1 MSSPVQKVALIG
13 ATGLLGSEIVK
24 ALLGSGFTVTAIQ
37 RAGSAK
43 PAPAGCKSVKLDMD
57 DGDALTSAFK
67 DQDAVISAA
76 PEPITV
82 ENQKTWIDAA
92 ISAGVKRIFPSEYS
106 TNLESP
112 LAEGLPALTGKV
124 QTRRYLVEQ
133 VAKANGVTWSS
144 INNGPFLELVLSAG
158 GLGPNF
164 RTQMAR
170 YHNGGHNLIGATRL
184 SDVAETIAKI
194 LRNEK
199 GLYAEAENKPVYIH
213 SAAITEKQM
222 TKIAEKVIGLP
233 FAVEYYDVEEIY
245 QNAKFRLAMGDMSAL
260 MQFYYQMMY
269 GKGYG
274 GSESFQE
281 MSWNDKVGLKTM
293 TETELE
299 DLVRNIV
306 QKNGAK

>member
-1 MSSPVQKVALIG
+1 
-13 ATGLLGSEIVK
+13 
-24 ALLGSGFTVTAIQ
+24 
-37 RAGSAK
+37 
-43 PAPAGCKSVKLDMD
+43 MD
-57 DGDALTSAFK
+57 DGDVLTSAFK

-76 PEPITV
+76 LEPITV

-112 LAEGLPALTGKV
+112 LAEGLPALTGK
-124 QTRRYLVEQ
+124 
-133 VAKANGVTWSS
+133 K
-144 INNGPFLELVLSAG
+144 LVLSAG

-164 RTQMAR
+164 RTKMAR

-184 SDVAETIAKI
+184 SDVAEAIAKI

-199 GLYAEAENKPVYIH
+199 GLYAEAGNKPVYIH

-222 TKIAEKVIGLP
+222 TKIAEKVVGLP